1 MTLAGNA
8 LVAQSGGPTA
18 VINNSICGVIQEWQK
33 NGNGYKIYGGISGIK
48 GILAGDMIDLGL
60 QDPSIINGL
69 RYTPG
74 AGLWSCRYKV
84 SENDQEK
91 LLDICKKLNI
101 RYFFYNGGN
110 DSMDTAH
117 KTWLAASYAGYEMQV
132 IGIPKTV
139 DNDLPFTDHCPGYG
153 SAAKYI
159 ATTVLE
165 TGYDLQSVSTKNKVT
180 ILEAMGRNAGWLTAA
195 GALAKRTAEEAPHLI
210 YLPEVAFDIDAFLQD
225 VQKVYDCLGYVYVVA
240 SEGLVDKNGEYIAAG
255 SSKDA
260 FGHAQLSGVGEKLKQ
275 IIEEKLQIKARCNIL
290 GTAQR
295 SAMHFASLRDAQEA
309 YTSGM
314 QAVKYALEGKS
325 GIMVSLERAEG
336 KIYSCQTGE
345 VPLEKVA
352 NVEKKIPLSWIN
364 EEHNY
369 VTDEFIQYAQPL
381 IEGEVAI
388 PMKNGLPNY
397 ITIDRDLGKVTLNPV
412 E

>member
-1 MTLAGNA
+1 MALAGNA

-18 VINNSICGVIQEWQK
+18 VINNSVCGVIQEWQK
-33 NGNGYKIYGGISGIK
+33 NSTNGKIYGGISGIK
-48 GILAGDMIDLGL
+48 GILAGDIIDLGL
-60 QDPSIINGL
+60 QDPAVINGL

-84 SENDQEK
+84 SASDQEA
-91 LLDICKKLNI
+91 LIAIFQKLNI

-110 DSMDTAH
+110 DSMDTAY
-117 KTWLAASYAGYEMQV
+117 KTWLAAQTAGYEMHV
-132 IGIPKTV
+132 IGVPKTV

-195 GALAKRTAEEAPHLI
+195 GALAKRSADEAPHLI
-210 YLPEVAFDIDAFLQD
+210 YLPEVAFDTEQFLQD
-225 VQKVYDCLGYVYVVA
+225 VQKVYDRLGYVYVVA
-240 SEGLVDKNGEYIAAG
+240 SEGLVDAQGQYIAAG
-255 SSKDA
+255 KTLDA
-260 FGHAQLSGVGEKLKQ
+260 FGHAQLSGVGGKLKQ
-275 IIEEKLQIKARCNIL
+275 IIEEKLGIKARSNIL

-309 YTSGM
+309 YSSGV
-314 QAVKYALEGKS
+314 QAVKLAMEHKS
-325 GIMVSLERAEG
+325 GVMVSLERVPG
-336 KIYSCQTGE
+336 KIYTCNTAE

-352 NVEKKIPLSWIN
+352 NVEKKVPLAWIN

-369 VTDEFIQYAQPL
+369 VREEFIQYAQPL
-381 IEGEVAI
+381 IEGEVAV

-397 ITIDRDLGKVTLNPV
+397 VTIDRNLGRVKL
-412 E
+412 